1 MKKGKKCP
9 KCNSPYSNFSL
20 KIWKEKITDSLFCE
34 ECDKEEIEKAV
45 NSEWEKWQKQNEEDL
60 TNGRKGGVWA
70 PLWGG
75 KLAHSKYIRRKP
87 GT

>member
-1 MKKGKKCP
+1 LKKGKKCP

-20 KIWKEKITDSLFCE
+20 KIWKQKITHSLLCD

-45 NSEWEKWQKQNEEDL
+45 NSEWEKQKKLIDGGPGLHGLGFQG
-60 TNGRKGGVWA
+60 GRSDV
-70 PLWGG
+70 
-75 KLAHSKYIRRKP
+75 HSKFIRRKP

>member
-45 NSEWEKWQKQNEEDL
+45 NSEWEKEQNLID
-60 TNGRKGGVWA
+60 KGPDQRLRLGF
-70 PLWGG
+70 
-75 KLAHSKYIRRKP
+75 HSSNRRRWKK
-87 GT
+87 